1 MSPKKMILMIEPAQ
15 GVEHAAQLLHLI
27 ITTETV
33 KTKLINA
40 VERHGSLPPA
50 AHVPH
55 DDACAA
61 WLASRWPEG
70 FECPR
75 CGHDHGWALRGKK
88 S

>member
-50 AHVPH
+50 AP
-55 DDACAA
+55 ARR
-61 WLASRWPEG
+61 LS
-70 FECPR
+70 
-75 CGHDHGWALRGKK
+75 KK

>member
-40 VERHGSLPPA
+40 VDRLCTTLRRHEMLRW
-50 AHVPH
+50 
-55 DDACAA
+55 A
-61 WLASRWPEG
+61 WL
-70 FECPR
+70 
-75 CGHDHGWALRGKK
+75 
-88 S
+88 